1 MASIEIGGYRYFD
14 TEEEAQKSTKSNDD
28 IVDYEIGLGWYS
40 YSKKEYENNPRKRL
54 FGF

>member
-1 MASIEIGGYRYFD
+1 MTSIMIGGYRYFD
-14 TEEEAQKSTKSNDD
+14 TEEEAKKSTRTDND

-40 YSKKEYENNPRKRL
+40 YNKEEYARNPRKRL